1 MYNYLKLK
9 VPMSNSD
16 NNYIFLPEWFPTKFS
31 DSEKKLTW
39 LWESGHNPVP
49 TTPLS
54 TGIRNLTTSKGAND
68 ANKYLNREQRSISK
82 VINGYTYYAN
92 NLTSAENI
100 DGKKIHTL
108 KVNNLVNK
116 LDEDWKTKYLPEI
129 INDLTEMKKNIDII
143 SDLKSGLNVLDYIM
157 KLHKRHWYIHFL
169 VVLPLHDSTDKFY
182 KFLKNFIE
190 DFKLSDLYNLFN
202 GIDNKS
208 IEIDKY
214 LYELVHKYKDDLDS
228 INIDDFFDLI
238 NNTEFKSDNSNKF
251 LNEFAEFINLYGYR
265 SVGFDLKDS
274 IWIEDPQIVLNIL
287 KRYPISI
294 NKSKSIDYSAKL
306 RQQTLDKILSNLPN
320 DKEIGKFHELYNLL
334 KEIWYLKEDHSF
346 YIDQAST
353 SILSLAIKKIGKLMH
368 EDALIDEIEDIFFL
382 KMSELNLFRE
392 EVIDIDFKDQILLRK
407 NERDKYKNITP
418 PKYLGTIDANQSESM
433 SINTLEKIKIF
444 KGVPASLGKAIGPA
458 KIIKS
463 FEDSEKLKEGDI
475 MVCISTNPS
484 WTPLFGI
491 VSAIISE
498 TGGTLSHTAVVA
510 REYNIPTILE
520 VENSTELISDNDLI
534 EVDAD
539 QGIITIIS

>member
-1 MYNYLKLK
+1 MKN
-9 VPMSNSD
+9 ND
-16 NNYIFLPEWFPTKFS
+16 NNYIYLPEWFPTKFS
-31 DSEKKLTW
+31 ESEKKLTW

-54 TGIRNLTTSKGAND
+54 TGIRNLTTSEGANE
-68 ANKYLNREQRSISK
+68 ANKYLNQEQRSISK

-100 DGKKIHTL
+100 DDENIHNL
-108 KVNNLVNK
+108 KVNNLVNR
-116 LDEDWKTKYLPEI
+116 LDEDWKIKYLPEI
-129 INDLTEMKKNIDII
+129 INDLTEMKKNIDTIY
-143 SDLKSGLNVLDYIM
+143 DLKSGLNVLDNLM
-157 KLHKRHWYIHFL
+157 KLHKRHWHIHFL
-169 VVLPLHDSTDKFY
+169 VVLPLHDTTDKFY
-182 KFLKNFIE
+182 KFLKKFIE

-208 IEIDKY
+208 IEIDKF
-214 LYELVHKYKDDLDS
+214 LYDLVHKYRDILDS
-228 INIDDFFDLI
+228 TSTHDFLNLI

-251 LNEFAEFINLYGYR
+251 LYEFLEFINLHGYR

-287 KRYPISI
+287 KRYPMSI
-294 NKSKSIDYSAKL
+294 NKLKSIEYSAEL
-306 RQQTLDKILSNLPN
+306 RQQTLNMILSNLPS
-320 DKEIGKFHELYNLL
+320 DKEIGEFHELYDLL

-346 YIDQAST
+346 YIDQAS
-353 SILSLAIKKIGKLMH
+353 SSVLSLAIKKIGKLMH
-368 EDALIDEIEDIFFL
+368 EEALIDEAEDIFFL
-382 KMSELNLFRE
+382 KMSELNLYRE
-392 EVIDIDFKDQILLRK
+392 EACSVGFKNQILLRK
-407 NERDKYKNITP
+407 KEMNKFKNITP
-418 PKYLGTIDANQSESM
+418 PKYLGTINANQSESM
-433 SINTLEKIKIF
+433 SIKTLEKIKIF
-444 KGVPASLGKAIGPA
+444 KGVSASLGKSIGPA

-463 FEDSEKLKEGDI
+463 FEDSAKLKEGDI

-539 QGIITIIS
+539 KGIITIIS

>member
-1 MYNYLKLK
+1 MDN
-9 VPMSNSD
+9 ND
-16 NNYIFLPEWFPTKFS
+16 NNYIFLPEWFPAKFS

-39 LWESGHNPVP
+39 VWESGHNPVP
-49 TTPLS
+49 ISPLS
-54 TGIRNLTTSKGAND
+54 TGIRNLTTSEGAND
-68 ANKYLNREQRSISK
+68 ANQYLNREQRSVSK

-92 NLTSAENI
+92 NLTSTENP
-100 DGKKIHTL
+100 DEGNKHNL
-108 KVNNLVNK
+108 KVNKLVNR
-116 LDEDWKTKYLPEI
+116 LDQDWKTRYLPEI
-129 INDLTEMKKNIDII
+129 TNDLTEMKKNIEII
-143 SDLKSGLNVLDYIM
+143 SDLKSGFNSLDNIM

-169 VVLPLHDSTDKFY
+169 VVLPLHDATDKFY
-182 KFLKNFIE
+182 KFLKKFIK

-214 LYELVHKYKDDLDS
+214 LYELVHKYRDVLDLS
-228 INIDDFFDLI
+228 NSDDFSYLI
-238 NNTEFKSDNSNKF
+238 NNTEFKSENSNKF
-251 LNEFAEFINLYGYR
+251 ISEFSKFINFYGYR

-274 IWIEDPQIVLNIL
+274 IWIEDPQIVLDIL
-287 KRYPISI
+287 KRYPMSI
-294 NKSKSIDYSAKL
+294 NKSKSIDYSTEL
-306 RQQTLDKILSNLPN
+306 RQQTLDNILSNLPN
-320 DKEIGKFHELYNLL
+320 DKKVEEFNELYDPL

-346 YIDQAST
+346 YIDQAS
-353 SILSLAIKKIGKLMH
+353 SSVLSLAIKKIGKLMH
-368 EDALIDEIEDIFFL
+368 ENALIDELEDIFFL

-392 EVIDIDFKDQILLRK
+392 KAIDIDFKKQILFRK

-418 PKYLGTIDANQSESM
+418 PKYLGAIDAIQSESM
-433 SINTLEKIKIF
+433 SLNSLEKIKIF
-444 KGVPASLGKAIGPA
+444 KGVPASLGKSIGPA

-463 FEDSEKLKEGDI
+463 FEDSAKLKEGDI

-491 VSAIISE
+491 VSGIISE

-539 QGIITIIS
+539 KGIITIIS

>member
-1 MYNYLKLK
+1 MN
-9 VPMSNSD
+9 NSD

-54 TGIRNLTTSKGAND
+54 TGIRNLTTSEGAND
-68 ANKYLNREQRSISK
+68 ANKYLNREQRSVSK

-92 NLTSAENI
+92 NLTSTENL
-100 DGKKIHTL
+100 DEDNKHNL
-108 KVNNLVNK
+108 KVNNLVGS
-116 LDEDWKTKYLPEI
+116 LDQNWKTKYLPGI

-143 SDLKSGLNVLDYIM
+143 SDLKSGLNVLDNIM

-169 VVLPLHDSTDKFY
+169 VVLPLHDATDKFY
-182 KFLKNFIE
+182 KFLKFFIE

-228 INIDDFFDLI
+228 INTDDFFDLI
-238 NNTEFKSDNSNKF
+238 NNNEFKSDNSNKF
-251 LNEFAEFINLYGYR
+251 LNEFSEFINLYGYR
-265 SVGFDLKDS
+265 TVGFDLKDS

-287 KRYPISI
+287 KRYPISV

-320 DKEIGKFHELYNLL
+320 EKEIGKFYELYNLL

-353 SILSLAIKKIGKLMH
+353 SILSLAIKKIGKLMY

-392 EVIDIDFKDQILLRK
+392 EVIDIDFKPQILLRK
-407 NERDKYKNITP
+407 KERDKYKNITP

-433 SINTLEKIKIF
+433 PINTLEKIKIF
-444 KGVPASLGKAIGPA
+444 KGVSASLGKAIGPA

-463 FEDSEKLKEGDI
+463 FEDSDKLKEGDI

-520 VENSTELISDNDLI
+520 VENSTDLISDNDLI

-539 QGIITIIS
+539 KGIITIIS

>member
-1 MYNYLKLK
+1 MN
-9 VPMSNSD
+9 NSD
-16 NNYIFLPEWFPTKFS
+16 NNYIFLPEWFPTKFT
-31 DSEKKLTW
+31 DAEKKLTW
-39 LWESGHNPVP
+39 IWESGHNPVP

-54 TGIRNLTTSKGAND
+54 TGIGNLTTSEGSND
-68 ANKYLNREQRSISK
+68 ANKYLNREQRSVSK

-92 NLTSAENI
+92 NLISIENL
-100 DGKKIHTL
+100 DEDNKHNL
-108 KVNNLVNK
+108 KVNNRVGR
-116 LDEDWKTKYLPEI
+116 LDQDWKTKYLPEI
-129 INDLTEMKKNIDII
+129 INNLDEMRKNIDII
-143 SDLKSGLNVLDYIM
+143 SDLKSGLNTLDNIM

-169 VVLPLHDSTDKFY
+169 VVLPLHDATDKFY

-214 LYELVHKYKDDLDS
+214 LYELVHKYKEVLDS
-228 INIDDFFDLI
+228 INSADFLDLI
-238 NNTEFKSDNSNKF
+238 NNTELKSDNSSKF
-251 LNEFAEFINLYGYR
+251 LSEFSEFINLYGYR

-274 IWIEDPQIVLNIL
+274 IWIEDPQIVLDIL
-287 KRYPISI
+287 KRYPMSI
-294 NKSKSIDYSAKL
+294 NKSKGNDYSAEL
-306 RQQTLDKILSNLPN
+306 RQQTLNKILSNLPN
-320 DKEIGKFHELYNLL
+320 DKEVEGFHKLYNSLN
-334 KEIWYLKEDHSF
+334 KIWYLKEDHSF

-353 SILSLAIKKIGKLMH
+353 SILSLAIKKIGKLMY
-368 EDALIDEIEDIFFL
+368 EADLIDEVEDIFFL
-382 KMSELNLFRE
+382 KISELNLFRKKG
-392 EVIDIDFKDQILLRK
+392 IDVDFKHQILLRK
-407 NERDKYKNITP
+407 KERDKYKNITP
-418 PKYLGTIDANQSESM
+418 PKYLGTIDTNQSESM
-433 SINTLEKIKIF
+433 TINTLEKIKIF
-444 KGVPASLGKAIGPA
+444 KGVSASLGKSIGSA

-463 FEDSEKLKEGDI
+463 FEDSAKLKEGDI

-520 VENSTELISDNDLI
+520 VENSTDLISDNDLI

-539 QGIITIIS
+539 KGIITIIS

>member
-1 MYNYLKLK
+1 MDN
-9 VPMSNSD
+9 ND
-16 NNYIFLPEWFPTKFS
+16 NNYIFLPEWFPAKFS

-39 LWESGHNPVP
+39 VWESGHNPVP
-49 TTPLS
+49 TSPLS
-54 TGIRNLTTSKGAND
+54 TGIRNLTTSEGAND
-68 ANKYLNREQRSISK
+68 ANQYLNREQRSVSK

-92 NLTSAENI
+92 NLTSTENP
-100 DGKKIHTL
+100 DEDNKHNL
-108 KVNNLVNK
+108 KVNKLVNR
-116 LDEDWKTKYLPEI
+116 LDQDWKTKYLPEI
-129 INDLTEMKKNIDII
+129 TNDLTEMKKNIEII
-143 SDLKSGLNVLDYIM
+143 SDLKSGFNSLDNIM

-169 VVLPLHDSTDKFY
+169 VVLPLHDATDKFY
-182 KFLKNFIE
+182 KFLKKFIK

-214 LYELVHKYKDDLDS
+214 LYELVHKYRDVLDLS
-228 INIDDFFDLI
+228 NSDDFSYLI
-238 NNTEFKSDNSNKF
+238 NNTEFKFENSNKF
-251 LNEFAEFINLYGYR
+251 ISEFSKFINFYGYR

-274 IWIEDPQIVLNIL
+274 IWIEDPQIVLDIL
-287 KRYPISI
+287 KRYPMSI
-294 NKSKSIDYSAKL
+294 NKSKSIDYSTEL
-306 RQQTLDKILSNLPN
+306 RQQTLDNILSNLPN
-320 DKEIGKFHELYNLL
+320 DKTVEEFNELYDPL

-346 YIDQAST
+346 YIDQAS
-353 SILSLAIKKIGKLMH
+353 SSVLSLAIKKIGKLMH
-368 EDALIDEIEDIFFL
+368 ENALIDELEDIFFL

-392 EVIDIDFKDQILLRK
+392 KAIDIDFKKQILFRK

-418 PKYLGTIDANQSESM
+418 PKYLGAIDAIQSESM
-433 SINTLEKIKIF
+433 SLNSLEKIKIF
-444 KGVPASLGKAIGPA
+444 KGVPASLGKSIGPA

-463 FEDSEKLKEGDI
+463 FEDSAKLKEGDI

-491 VSAIISE
+491 VSGIISE

-539 QGIITIIS
+539 KGIITIIS